1 MVSDSHKNMWHITK
15 REIYDNLNSLR
26 FALTT
31 VLLLALMVTNAVKH
45 LREHPKRVQR
55 YQDAVAESLNHLTD
69 RADDSLYTLAQYGPG
84 NFYKKPSPLHFCA
97 NGGESVLPDTI
108 KVGDPPV
115 FMTDAEGNRLLE
127 GIWSLSYPD
136 ANLQNKNVGPNVS
149 QVDWAFIIGYI
160 LSLIALWFTFDAF
173 SGERE
178 QGTLRL
184 MLANSIPR
192 HTVLIGKFFGALLSI
207 SISFALAVLVNLLLI
222 STANTVHL
230 TTEAWGRLGIIFSLA
245 LLYTSLFVALG
256 LLVSARV
263 QQSAVSLMILLL
275 MWVTFVVFMP
285 STLASIASS
294 FSPATSF
301 DEFWKQRNPI
311 QENLWEKYKEGLRS
325 NELDHRKLRA
335 KSEFYTENAERSER
349 KQEEQLKYRSAQV
362 YRARAITGISP
373 ATLLQHLIEAFAGT
387 GFERHLQFVDNTQ
400 RYAHQ
405 LREFVVDTDRADPE
419 SLHILGVR
427 EGMSKKLVNPAAVP
441 RFEDTLNLNKD
452 FNTTATELLLLTL
465 FVLVLLSG
473 AYLAFVRVEV

>member
-1 MVSDSHKNMWHITK
+1 MWHITK

-55 YQDAVAESLNHLTD
+55 YQDAVTESLDRLTAH
-69 RADDSLYTLAQYGPG
+69 ADDSLYKLAQYGPG
-84 NFYKKPSPLHFCA
+84 SFYKKPSPLHFCA
-97 NGGESVLPDTI
+97 NSGESILPDTV

-115 FMTDAEGNRLLE
+115 FATDAEGNWTLV
-127 GIWSLSYPD
+127 GVWSLSYPD
-136 ANLQNKNVGPNVS
+136 ANLNNKNVGPKVS

-207 SISFALAVLVNLLLI
+207 SIPFALAVLVNLLLI

-230 TTEAWGRLGIIFSLA
+230 TAEAWGRLGIIFALA

-275 MWVTFVVFMP
+275 TWVTFVVFMP

-301 DEFWKQRNPI
+301 DEVWKQRNPI
-311 QENLWEKYKEGLRS
+311 KEDLWDKYDEWLWSGKLDDKTLRG
-325 NELDHRKLRA
+325 
-335 KSEFYTENAERSER
+335 KSAFFNKNAEREER
-349 KQEEQLKYRSAQV
+349 RHKERLEYRSSQV

-373 ATLLQHLIEAFAGT
+373 ATLLQHLIEGFAGT

-400 RYAHQ
+400 RYVRQ
-405 LREFVVDTDRADPE
+405 FREFVADTDRADPE
-419 SLHILGVR
+419 SFHILGVR
-427 EGMSKKLVNPAAVP
+427 EGMSQKPISPESVP
-441 RFEDTLNLNKD
+441 RFEDTLNLSRD
-452 FNTTATELLLLTL
+452 FNTAAMELLLLTL

>member
-1 MVSDSHKNMWHITK
+1 MWHITK

-31 VLLLALMVTNAVKH
+31 VLLLALMITNAVKH

-55 YQDAVAESLNHLTD
+55 YQDAVTESSDRLTTH
-69 RADDSLYTLAQYGPG
+69 ADGSLYKLAQYGPG

-97 NGGESVLPDTI
+97 NGGELILPDTI
-108 KVGDPPV
+108 KVDEPPV

-149 QVDWAFIIGYI
+149 QVDWAFIIGFI

-178 QGTLRL
+178 HGTLRL

-192 HTVLIGKFFGALLSI
+192 HTVLIGKFLGALLSI
-207 SISFALAVLVNLLLI
+207 SIPFALAVLVNLLLI

-230 TTEAWGRLGIIFSLA
+230 TTEAWGRLGIIFCLA

-275 MWVTFVVFMP
+275 TWVTFVVFMP

-294 FSPATSF
+294 FSPAMSF

-311 QENLWEKYKEGLRS
+311 QENLWDKYREGLRS
-325 NELDHRKLRA
+325 SKLDDKRLRA
-335 KSEFYTENAERSER
+335 KSEFYTENAEREER
-349 KQEEQLKYRSAQV
+349 WHEEQLKYQTSQV
-362 YRARAITGISP
+362 YRARAITSISP
-373 ATLLQHLIEAFAGT
+373 ATLLQHLIESFAGT
-387 GFERHLQFVDNTQ
+387 GFERHLQFVENTQ
-400 RYAHQ
+400 RHARQ
-405 LREFVVDTDRADPE
+405 FREFVADTDRADPE

-427 EGMSKKLVNPAAVP
+427 EGMSKKSVNPAAVP
-441 RFEDTLNLNKD
+441 KFEDTLNLSKD
-452 FNTTATELLLLTL
+452 FNTAAMELLLLTL

>member
-1 MVSDSHKNMWHITK
+1 MN
-15 REIYDNLNSLR
+15 
-26 FALTT
+26 
-31 VLLLALMVTNAVKH
+31 
-45 LREHPKRVQR
+45 
-55 YQDAVAESLNHLTD
+55 
-69 RADDSLYTLAQYGPG
+69 
-84 NFYKKPSPLHFCA
+84 
-97 NGGESVLPDTI
+97 
-108 KVGDPPV
+108 DPPV
-115 FMTDAEGNRLLE
+115 FATDSEHKVILQGV
-127 GIWSLSYPD
+127 WSLSYPE

-149 QVDWAFIIGYI
+149 QVDWAFIIGSI

-178 QGTLRL
+178 HGTLRL
-184 MLANSIPR
+184 MLANSVPR
-192 HTVLIGKFFGALLSI
+192 HTVLIGKFLGALLSI
-207 SISFALAVLVNLLLI
+207 SIPFALAVLVNLSLI
-222 STANTVHL
+222 STASTVHL
-230 TTEAWGRLGIIFSLA
+230 TTEAWGRLGLIFLLA

-263 QQSAVSLMILLL
+263 QQSSVSLMVLLL

-285 STLASIASS
+285 STLASMASS

-311 QENLWEKYKEGLRS
+311 KEDLWDKYDEWLWSSK
-325 NELDHRKLRA
+325 LDDKTLRA
-335 KSEFYTENAERSER
+335 KSAFYTENVERSER
-349 KQEEQLKYRSAQV
+349 RHEERLKYRRSQV

-387 GFERHLQFVDNTQ
+387 GFERHLQFVENGQ

-405 LREFVVDTDRADPE
+405 LREFVADTDSADPE

-427 EGMSKKLVNPAAVP
+427 EGMSQKPVNPDAVP
-441 RFEDTLNLNKD
+441 KFEDTLNLSQD
-452 FNTTATELLLLTL
+452 FNTIMMELLLLAL

>member
-1 MVSDSHKNMWHITK
+1 MIWHITK

-55 YQDAVAESLNHLTD
+55 YRDAVTESLNHLTD
-69 RADDSLYTLAQYGPG
+69 RANDSLYTLAQYGPG

-97 NGGESVLPDTI
+97 NGGEPLLPDA
-108 KVGDPPV
+108 VEVDEPPV

-136 ANLQNKNVGPNVS
+136 ANLHNKDVGPNVS
-149 QVDWAFIIGYI
+149 QVDWAFIIGFI

-192 HTVLIGKFFGALLSI
+192 HTVLIGKFLGALLSI
-207 SISFALAVLVNLLLI
+207 SIPFVLAVLVNLLLI

-230 TTEAWGRLGIIFSLA
+230 TTEAWGRLGIIFCLA

-275 MWVTFVVFMP
+275 TWVTLVVFMP

-294 FSPATSF
+294 FSPAMSF

-311 QENLWEKYKEGLRS
+311 KEDLWDKYKEGRS
-325 NELDHRKLRA
+325 SELDDRKLRA
-335 KSEFYTENAERSER
+335 KSEFYTENAEREER
-349 KQEEQLKYRSAQV
+349 WQEEQLKYRSSQV
-362 YRARAITGISP
+362 HRARAITGISP
-373 ATLLQHLIEAFAGT
+373 ATLLQHLIESFAGT
-387 GFERHLQFVDNTQ
+387 GFERHLQFAENVQ
-400 RYAHQ
+400 RYTRQ
-405 LREFVVDTDRADPE
+405 LREFIADTDRADPE

-427 EGMSKKLVNPAAVP
+427 EGMSKKPISPEAVP
-441 RFEDTLNLNKD
+441 RFEDTLNLSKD
-452 FNTTATELLLLTL
+452 FNTAAMELLLLTL